1 MRVHAAAEIF
11 PMMSEDKLQELA
23 DDIRANGQRQPVLL
37 LDGAVIDGRN
47 RLRACEI
54 AGVKPTTKDVAAAEV
69 GASPTAYVI
78 SLNLKRR
85 HLNAAQAG
93 LVALKVEA
101 AFAEEARERML
112 AGKRIEPIEEPEPV
126 LTLRVEENEPKQDP
140 GSNLLPGSRDNTKR
154 SLVQAAATVGAGTKA
169 ASAMKSIAARAPE
182 VATAVER
189 GTITTVEDARRV
201 AKMPEVER
209 AAVLAKIETGE
220 TKNVKTA
227 ERVVKREE
235 RDRRTAEAPVAAP
248 SDRYRVLLGDLAEV
262 GAEIA
267 DESIDAIITD
277 PPYPREFL
285 PTYEA
290 LAKLAARVLKP
301 GGSCVVMCGQSYLPE
316 ILALM
321 TPSLRYHWMCAY
333 LTPGGQA
340 VQLWQRKVNT
350 FWKPLLWF
358 TRDDYRGEWIGDVT
372 RSAVNNNDKRF
383 HDWGQSE
390 SGMLDVIER
399 FTAAGS
405 LVLDPFCG
413 AGTTGVAALALG
425 RRFVGIDI
433 DSAALRSTEARL
445 SRAVAA

>member
-1 MRVHAAAEIF
+1 MRVHTAAEIF
-11 PMMSEDKLQELA
+11 PMMSDDKLQELA

-37 LDGAVIDGRN
+37 FDGAVIDGRN

-54 AGVKPTTKDVAAAEV
+54 AGVKPITKDVTAAEV
-69 GASPTAYVI
+69 GASPTAFVI

-101 AFAEEARERML
+101 AFAEEARQRML
-112 AGKRIEPIEEPEPV
+112 ATLKQNTEPKTVEPAPAVLELEPETASTKPV
-126 LTLRVEENEPKQDP
+126 LAAQDH
-140 GSNLLPGSRDNTKR
+140 TKR
-154 SLVQAAATVGAGTKA
+154 SLVQAAATVGAGKNA

-182 VATAVER
+182 VAAAVER
-189 GTITTVEDARRV
+189 GTIATVEDARRV

-235 RDRRTAEAPVAAP
+235 RERRTAEAPVAAP
-248 SDRYRVLLGDLAEV
+248 SDRYRLLLGDLAEV

-267 DESIDAIITD
+267 DESVDTIITD

-321 TPSLRYHWMCAY
+321 TPHLRYHWMCAY

-358 TRDDYRGEWIGDVT
+358 TRDEYRGEWIGDVT
-372 RSAVNNNDKRF
+372 RSAVNHNDKRF

-413 AGTTGVAALALG
+413 AGTTGVAALAVG
-425 RRFVGIDI
+425 RRFIGIDI
-433 DSAALRSTEARL
+433 DSTALRSTEARL

>member
-1 MRVHAAAEIF
+1 M
-11 PMMSEDKLQELA
+11 
-23 DDIRANGQRQPVLL
+23 
-37 LDGAVIDGRN
+37 
-47 RLRACEI
+47 
-54 AGVKPTTKDVAAAEV
+54 
-69 GASPTAYVI
+69 
-78 SLNLKRR
+78 
-85 HLNAAQAG
+85 
-93 LVALKVEA
+93 
-101 AFAEEARERML
+101 
-112 AGKRIEPIEEPEPV
+112 
-126 LTLRVEENEPKQDP
+126 
-140 GSNLLPGSRDNTKR
+140 
-154 SLVQAAATVGAGTKA
+154 QAAATVGAGTKA
-169 ASAMKSIAARAPE
+169 ASAMKSIAARTRKSRQRWSADY
-182 VATAVER
+182 R
-189 GTITTVEDARRV
+189 DRRRRAAC

-209 AAVLAKIETGE
+209 AVLAKIETGE

-235 RDRRTAEAPVAAP
+235 RERRTAEAPVAAP
-248 SDRYRVLLGDLAEV
+248 SDRYRLLLGDLAEV

-267 DESIDAIITD
+267 DESIDTIITD

-285 PTYEA
+285 STYEA

-321 TPSLRYHWMCAY
+321 TPHLRYHWMCAY

-358 TRDDYRGEWIGDVT
+358 TRDEYRGEWIGDVT
-372 RSAVNNNDKRF
+372 RSAVNHNDKRF
-383 HDWGQSE
+383 HDWGQSA
-390 SGMLDVIER
+390 GMLDVIER

-413 AGTTGVAALALG
+413 AGTTGVAALAVG

-433 DSAALRSTEARL
+433 DSTALRSTEARL

>member
-11 PMMSEDKLQELA
+11 PMMSDDKLQELA

-37 LDGAVIDGRN
+37 FDGAVIDGRN

-54 AGVKPTTKDVAAAEV
+54 AGVKPITKDVTAAEV
-69 GASPTAYVI
+69 GPSPTAFVI

-101 AFAEEARERML
+101 AFAEEARQRML

-126 LTLRVEENEPKQDP
+126 LTLRPEKDEPKREELKTDPSSKSPLGSQDH
-140 GSNLLPGSRDNTKR
+140 TKR

-182 VATAVER
+182 VAAAVER
-189 GTITTVEDARRV
+189 GTIATVEDARRV

-235 RDRRTAEAPVAAP
+235 RERRTAEAPVAAP
-248 SDRYRVLLGDLAEV
+248 SDRYRLLLGDLAEV

-267 DESIDAIITD
+267 DESIDTIITD

-285 PTYEA
+285 STYEA

-321 TPSLRYHWMCAY
+321 TPHLRYHWMCAY

-358 TRDDYRGEWIGDVT
+358 TRDEYRGEWIGQSQRQTLPRLGTVRERDARRDRAIY
-372 RSAVNNNDKRF
+372 RS
-383 HDWGQSE
+383 
-390 SGMLDVIER
+390 
-399 FTAAGS
+399 
-405 LVLDPFCG
+405 
-413 AGTTGVAALALG
+413 
-425 RRFVGIDI
+425 GI
-433 DSAALRSTEARL
+433 AR
-445 SRAVAA
+445 A